1 MFQDG
6 SDSGSSQFLGSF
18 PHPVRGQLEY
28 FPEFA
33 SLCMISRTFNSLFK
47 VLFIFPSRYLF
58 TIGLQLV
65 FSLRR
70 WSAWIHAEFHVFRIT
85 WDTSKTSLI
94 TLTGLSPSLVQFSKL
109 ISFSWSLILRSH
121 NPIEVNLYG
130 LDCSAFARHYLRNLF
145 DFFSSAYWDVSLQR
159 VYRCHAMNSHDI
171 DHDWPGFPIRK
182 STDQRVF
189 VAPRGLSQLT
199 TSFIVFW
206 SQGIHLCALSSLI
219 TKRSNLIT
227 KRTWLFQ

>member
-1 MFQDG
+1 MQSFTC
-6 SDSGSSQFLGSF
+6 SALLGIPLGLPRLRSRDYHPLWFSF
-18 PHPVRGQLEY
+18 PNWL
-28 FPEFA
+28 A
-33 SLCMISRTFNSLFK
+33 SLGR
-47 VLFIFPSRYLF
+47 
-58 TIGLQLV
+58 
-65 FSLRR
+65 
-70 WSAWIHAEFHVFRIT
+70 AIT
-85 WDTSKTSLI
+85 
-94 TLTGLSPSLVQFSKL
+94 
-109 ISFSWSLILRSH
+109 RSH

-159 VYRCHAMNSHDI
+159 VYRWQAMNSPDI
-171 DHDWPGFPIRK
+171 DHNWPGFPIRK